1 MTTQARDQKPRTH
14 LFSAVST
21 PSTAPLH
28 HKTLVVVPTFN
39 EAENIDA
46 VLTRIRCEA
55 PWVEILVVDDSSPD
69 GTAALAQEVAEEL
82 GQIAVLSGGKKS
94 GLGTAYRT
102 GFAYGLERGHQV
114 LVEMDADL
122 SHDPVALPALLAAI
136 ERGADLAIGSRY
148 IEGASIPDW
157 PAHRRALSRGGNAY
171 AAFMLRVPATDLT
184 SGYRAYRAD
193 ALEAASFQTT
203 SATGYAF
210 QIEMASRVANAGGT
224 IAEVP
229 IAFTDRVHGSSKM
242 SARITVEALL
252 LVTRWGVQR
261 RLSRVR
267 SHVHGRVHHRD
278 HHGGPGR

>member
-1 MTTQARDQKPRTH
+1 MKTDARHQSPNTNH
-14 LFSAVST
+14 PSGT
-21 PSTAPLH
+21 PSSSTAPLH
-28 HKTLVVVPTFN
+28 LPTLVVVPTFN

-55 PWVEILVVDDSSPD
+55 PWVEIVVIDDSSPD
-69 GTAALAQEVAEEL
+69 GTAALAQRVAEEL
-82 GQIAVLSGGKKS
+82 GQIAVLSGGRKS

-102 GFAYGLERGHQV
+102 GFTYGLERGHQV

-122 SHDPVALPALLAAI
+122 SHDPASLPALLDAV

-148 IEGASIPDW
+148 IEGASIPHW
-157 PAHRRALSRGGNAY
+157 PARRRALSRGGNAY
-171 AAFMLRVPATDLT
+171 AAFMLRIPAADLT

-193 ALEAASFQTT
+193 ALTAASFQTT

-229 IAFTDRVHGSSKM
+229 IVFTDRVHGSSKM

-252 LVTRWGVQR
+252 LVTRWGVQHRLGHVR
-261 RLSRVR
+261 RRVQ
-267 SHVHGRVHHRD
+267 GRIHQRD
-278 HHGGPGR
+278 HDGGGGR